1 MEQRSSP
8 ARFIERFTGRSRAHV
23 HRLEAHL
30 LSKANNTLA
39 SSMDGSCVFN
49 PVGDC
54 EMVSSKRRPPYW
66 CQLDDVT
73 RRTIAEYLDVLTIG
87 STDSAMARKEER
99 KEWEKALHGLHSVA
113 LNEWPHYSND
123 NNFAGIRFCM
133 RRGVALKGIR
143 LTIKDKEYS
152 PEVVDADLHYWWLCN
167 NNHFEVALALIQS
180 RSFAIDARI
189 SFKGFFD
196 TTPLIYSC
204 YRGNVDCVNA
214 LLDQGADVNKS
225 NKSGWTA
232 LHIASQEGELPCLQ
246 GLLRAGATVDRQT
259 DKGWTA
265 LMYAVKEG
273 HESCVR
279 ALLAAGA
286 ARGDIAKVLCSR
298 CRNHRAILTLIEE
311 GDTKSKQ

>member
-1 MEQRSSP
+1 
-8 ARFIERFTGRSRAHV
+8 
-23 HRLEAHL
+23 
-30 LSKANNTLA
+30 
-39 SSMDGSCVFN
+39 
-49 PVGDC
+49 
-54 EMVSSKRRPPYW
+54 
-66 CQLDDVT
+66 
-73 RRTIAEYLDVLTIG
+73 
-87 STDSAMARKEER
+87 MARKEER

-214 LLDQGADVNKS
+214 LLDQGADANKS

-286 ARGDIAKVLCSR
+286 SR
-298 CRNHRAILTLIEE
+298 VRPDGGAGAHRLHAAGGRTPTGHHPVRRNRSTTPLWKRRRKRRLLRLSTSGGAI
-311 GDTKSKQ
+311 